1 MFTVI
6 IYIQLTYLV
15 KKKCFQIYWI
25 SQDIKAGED
34 TYSVDEGIRNI
45 KITTLTASDV
55 DSGQNHSFTIVSE
68 TQLFHVI
75 GNELWVSL
83 PCPKQ

>member
-25 SQDIKAGED
+25 SQDINAGED

-55 DSGQNHSFTIVSE
+55 DSGQNHNFTIVSE

-83 PCPKQ
+83 PCPRQ

>member
-1 MFTVI
+1 MF
-6 IYIQLTYLV
+6 
-15 KKKCFQIYWI
+15 
-25 SQDIKAGED
+25 QDINAGED
-34 TYSVDEGIRNI
+34 TYTVDEGSRNI

-75 GNELWVSL
+75 GNELWVSH
-83 PCPKQ
+83 PCYRQ

>member
-68 TQLFHVI
+68 TRLFHVI

-83 PCPKQ
+83 PCPRQ

>member
-1 MFTVI
+1 MF
-6 IYIQLTYLV
+6 
-15 KKKCFQIYWI
+15 
-25 SQDIKAGED
+25 QDINAGED
-34 TYSVDEGIRNI
+34 TYTVDEGSRNI

-75 GNELWVSL
+75 GNELWVSH
-83 PCPKQ
+83 PCYR

>member
-25 SQDIKAGED
+25 SQDINAGED

-68 TQLFHVI
+68 TRLFHVI

-83 PCPKQ
+83 PCHRQ

>member
-1 MFTVI
+1 M
-6 IYIQLTYLV
+6 
-15 KKKCFQIYWI
+15 
-25 SQDIKAGED
+25 
-34 TYSVDEGIRNI
+34 VDEGSRNI

-75 GNELWVSL
+75 GNELWVSH
-83 PCPKQ
+83 PCYR